1 MKKMLLA
8 AFACM
13 LVCESAVSQTKPPDP
28 EEFFTRLNALDDWF
42 ITMDGKEDNKA
53 VVDRFMELFT
63 PDAYLQ
69 VGPSKNQLGGVTY
82 HGVEGIRKWADQF
95 SKSYLDLNYR
105 ISFKTR
111 DEKTAKP
118 VYSFQMPWG
127 EQGAAVAEP
136 PALAAGR
143 PPGPPGGAVRDP
155 MDPERGA
162 RATVRPEAWAAAR
175 TEGRSAPRSC
185 RARRA

>member
-8 AFACM
+8 AFACV
-13 LVCESAVSQTKPPDP
+13 LVCGSAVSQTKPPDP

-53 VVDRFMELFT
+53 VVDRFMELFN

-95 SKSYLDLNYR
+95 SRSYLDLNYR

-111 DEKTAKP
+111 EEKTAKP
-118 VYSFQMPWG
+118 VYTFQMPWG
-127 EQGAAVAEP
+127 EQGAAVEFTAVYTNRTDRNRFWMPGAAFFMFDKDGKITELRIYMLRDEAEQTKTYV
-136 PALAAGR
+136 A
-143 PPGPPGGAVRDP
+143 
-155 MDPERGA
+155 M
-162 RATVRPEAWAAAR
+162 
-175 TEGRSAPRSC
+175 
-185 RARRA
+185 